1 MILIIDK
8 HTTPH
13 AVWKHK
19 SGMESFNATGKLSFK
34 EEKHSEYFIKH
45 FNGQAN
51 YKEAMPK
58 GERVEFS
65 VYCQGI
71 NGEFEDKMVKQVDWE
86 PFKL

>member
-1 MILIIDK
+1 MILIISK
-8 HTTPH
+8 HITPH

-19 SGMESFNATGKLSFK
+19 AGMKCFNATAKLSFK
-34 EEKHSEYFIKH
+34 EQKHSEYFIKH

>member
-1 MILIIDK
+1 M
-8 HTTPH
+8 
-13 AVWKHK
+13 
-19 SGMESFNATGKLSFK
+19 
-34 EEKHSEYFIKH
+34 HSEYFIKH

-65 VYCQGI
+65 VYSEGI
-71 NGEFEDKMVKQVDWE
+71 NGEFEDKMVKQVNWE